1 MPTGV
6 QELSGTKPTEIPTIN
21 MKNHCKLSVLL
32 PVALLAITQAAHGAE
47 PTPTASA
54 VLEKLKAGNIR
65 YLSGKSAVPRI
76 DVERRESTA
85 KGQRPL
91 ATILGCSD
99 SRVPPEIVF
108 DQKFGNLFV
117 IRVAGNVTGTSE
129 VASAEYGTQYL
140 GTPLVVVLGHSACGA
155 VQAAVEKTPLDGKLP
170 KLVELISPAVDNAKK
185 SHPKASGAELMEA
198 AVEANVRHQIAELS
212 KSDVIKKVIDS
223 KKVMVVGAVRDI
235 QSGKVRW
242 LSP

>member
-1 MPTGV
+1 MPK
-6 QELSGTKPTEIPTIN
+6 LKSKKPAIDLKPN
-21 MKNHCKLSVLL
+21 MKNLCKLSALL
-32 PVALLAITQAAHGAE
+32 PVAFLAVVQSADCAE
-47 PTPTASA
+47 PAPTAA
-54 VLEKLKAGNIR
+54 VALEKLKAGNVR

-76 DVERRESTA
+76 DAERRETTA
-85 KGQRPL
+85 TKGQRPI

-129 VASAEYGTQYL
+129 VASAEFGTQYL

-155 VQAAVEKTPLDGKLP
+155 VQAAVEKTQLDGKLP
-170 KLVELISPAVDNAKK
+170 KLVELILPAVDNARK
-185 SHPKASGAELMEA
+185 SHPKAAGQELLDA
-198 AVEANVRHQIAELS
+198 SVEANVRHQIAELS
-212 KSDVIKKVIDS
+212 KSDVIKKGIDS
-223 KKVMVVGAVRDI
+223 KKVMIVGAIRDI